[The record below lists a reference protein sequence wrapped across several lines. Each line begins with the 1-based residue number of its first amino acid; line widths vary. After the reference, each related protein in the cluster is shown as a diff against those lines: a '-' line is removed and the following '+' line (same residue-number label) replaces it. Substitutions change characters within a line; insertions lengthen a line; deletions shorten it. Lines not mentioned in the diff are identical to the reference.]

1 MANLPLPEVIP
12 NVLWSSGL
20 LCQLGGTGNGC
31 SDLWRSLPTF
41 FPSNS
46 TKLPYKSPQL
56 GWDPSVGGLI
66 PGRDAG
72 SSAACV
78 SIRVWL
84 LLHVSL

>member
-1 MANLPLPEVIP
+1 MCCGVQDCSASSEGQGMAAVT
-12 NVLWSSGL
+12 SGGL
-20 LCQLGGTGNGC
+20 FQ
-31 SDLWRSLPTF
+31 PF

-66 PGRDAG
+66 PGQDAE